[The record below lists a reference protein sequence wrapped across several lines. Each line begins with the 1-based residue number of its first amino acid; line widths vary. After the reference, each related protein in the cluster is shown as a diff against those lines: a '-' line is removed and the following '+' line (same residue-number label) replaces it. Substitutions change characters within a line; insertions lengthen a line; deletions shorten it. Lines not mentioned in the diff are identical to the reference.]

1 MAAMRWMWIVLLAA
15 CGDDANAL
23 DAGGPPRDSAIAR
36 DAGGVCA
43 CDAGGIDARRPDFD
57 AGPLPAGDSVYSLRF
72 FGNGGTYDDRVRIAL
87 DDPETSAPGPAVDVG
102 ATDFTIEFWMKA
114 RREDNAN
121 EPGCGPGAGWTE
133 SNIIVDRDRHSQ
145 MPVYGVGIG
154 RGAIVFAVG
163 TMEEGLHTLCGSVEV
178 TDDRWHHV
186 AVTRRSSDGLMS
198 IYVDGARDVTFDGP
212 RGDVSYPDDGV
223 PMSLCPGGLCDYSDP
238 YLVFGAEKHGYGGI
252 SYSGLLDEVRISR
265 TLVYGGAAYPVPSGP
280 FTADTTTVGL
290 YRFEEGAGTTASDAS
305 ATGAHGELRVG
316 GDPSG
321 PEWSTDT
328 PF

>member
-1 MAAMRWMWIVLLAA
+1 
-15 CGDDANAL
+15 
-23 DAGGPPRDSAIAR
+23 
-36 DAGGVCA
+36 
-43 CDAGGIDARRPDFD
+43 
-57 AGPLPAGDSVYSLRF
+57 
-72 FGNGGTYDDRVRIAL
+72 
-87 DDPETSAPGPAVDVG
+87 
-102 ATDFTIEFWMKA
+102 
-114 RREDNAN
+114 
-121 EPGCGPGAGWTE
+121 
-133 SNIIVDRDRHSQ
+133 
-145 MPVYGVGIG
+145 
-154 RGAIVFAVG
+154 
-163 TMEEGLHTLCGSVEV
+163 
-178 TDDRWHHV
+178 
-186 AVTRRSSDGLMS
+186 MS